1 MGRKVSELFCT
12 LKSIVRWAMG
22 RFSLLDGGHA
32 DAGLKDDMGGS

>member
-12 LKSIVRWAMG
+12 LKGIVRWARG

-32 DAGLKDDMGGS
+32 DSRLKDDMGGS